1 MVCWRAPSALILS
14 RCTFPRWEALRR
26 FEDEDPA
33 PISAQHLFRA
43 NKRNCNRRRKKTQ
56 FGRIHIQNYYHGCKT
71 LKSKKRYGSNQ
82 IEIKVTSTR
91 SSMGGVHGYGAAC
104 TLMPAVSCRSSLF
117 MFSSR
122 SPFLP
127 SSQLA
132 RILRCFSKLNALHK
146 TERQDMREATYPG
159 ASREVID
166 LAPPFIFISN
176 SAEATVFFFTS
187 SAVVHPC
194 SPPFSPFFSLPL

>member
-1 MVCWRAPSALILS
+1 MKTRRPYQLS
-14 RCTFPRWEALRR
+14 ICFGQTNAI
-26 FEDEDPA
+26 A
-33 PISAQHLFRA
+33 I
-43 NKRNCNRRRKKTQ
+43 RRKKTQ